1 MWKYGLDLV
10 SKDKLGHWREEL
22 IVDAFGGAWLARKE
36 GRLRLGGDSPY
47 WQRESGYF
55 RVDWG
60 LLDRPNGCGD
70 NMLKAYFDRWEI
82 VREKSFQYL
91 LLKSNIW
98 ADLLIRDSLEQDVPR
113 RLALAPPA
121 LVVLEQADRRFF

>member
-1 MWKYGLDLV
+1 LV
-10 SKDKLGHWREEL
+10 LGHWREEL
-22 IVDAFGGAWLARKE
+22 IVDAFGCDFLAHIE
-36 GRLRLGGDSPY
+36 GRIRLGSDGPQ
-47 WQRESGYF
+47 WQREAGHF

-60 LLDRPNGCGD
+60 HHDQPNGWAD

-91 LLKSNIW
+91 LLKSNIR
-98 ADLLIRDSLEQDVPR
+98 ADILIRDSLEQDVPR

-121 LVVLEQADRRFF
+121 LVVLEQAELF